1 MNMELVIKAAML
13 AIVTGLIALM
23 IKKSNPEIALL
34 LAIAAVISLL
44 VMSAEMV
51 SKVRDTVM
59 SAVDISGISSAII
72 APVLK
77 CVGIGIISRIAADI
91 CKDAGQ
97 SSIASAVEL
106 VGTASALYISMPL
119 MRSLLQ
125 MIGGLL

>member
-1 MNMELVIKAAML
+1 MEFVIKAAML
-13 AIVTGLIALM
+13 AIVTGLIALL

-44 VMSAEMV
+44 VMSAEII
-51 SKVRDTVM
+51 SKVKESIVA
-59 SAVDISGISSAII
+59 AVGVSNISPAVIT
-72 APVLK
+72 PVLK
-77 CVGIGIISRIAADI
+77 CVGIGIISRIATDI

-106 VGTASALYISMPL
+106 VGVASALYISMPI

>member
-1 MNMELVIKAAML
+1 MEFVIKAAML
-13 AIVTGLIALM
+13 AIVTGLIALL

-44 VMSAEMV
+44 VMSAEII
-51 SKVRDTVM
+51 SKVKESIVA
-59 SAVDISGISSAII
+59 AVGVSNISPAVIT
-72 APVLK
+72 PVLK
-77 CVGIGIISRIAADI
+77 CVGIGIISRIATDI

-106 VGTASALYISMPL
+106 VGVASALYISMPL

-125 MIGGLL
+125 VIGGLL

>member
-1 MNMELVIKAAML
+1 MEFVIKAAVL
-13 AIVTGLIALM
+13 AIVTGLIALL
-23 IKKSNPEIALL
+23 IQKSNPEIALL
-34 LAIAAVISLL
+34 LAIAAVVSLL
-44 VMSAEMV
+44 VMSVELI
-51 SKVRDTVM
+51 SKVKDTLLA
-59 SAVDISGISSAII
+59 AVDISGISPAII

-77 CVGIGIISRIAADI
+77 CVGIGITSRIAADI

-119 MRSLLQ
+119 MRSLIQ